1 MHIYKM
7 KNNLILQHNALNSI
21 KNAIEKNK
29 KDINNQIL
37 NISNL
42 AKRNKYLQP
51 TINHIGGYNKHI
63 KEKNTAIKQ
72 NLNNLFNYLENNK
85 LQEGGNTQIARIN
98 FAQQNIFRELNN
110 L

>member
-1 MHIYKM
+1 MSFFSRQYMIF
-7 KNNLILQHNALNSI
+7 SI
-21 KNAIEKNK
+21 F
-29 KDINNQIL
+29 
-37 NISNL
+37 
-42 AKRNKYLQP
+42 KRNKYLQS